1 LAFQDAALSPNAE
14 SVLLTNVVRA
24 LMQPSALGCINV
36 RTTVVGKSLFVFENK
51 ASVYRTL
58 GLLSTLPSVG
68 R

>member
-1 LAFQDAALSPNAE
+1 
-14 SVLLTNVVRA
+14 
-24 LMQPSALGCINV
+24 MQPSALGCINV